1 MGIRD
6 FFFRKSNQRTFT
18 EAPTGKQGALS
29 KYVVKA
35 VSMIKGDSGGR
46 DSLTSSEYD
55 LDEIRRA
62 SEADSYIKTSFQKY
76 SYMLFKA
83 GYVIKSENENASEY
97 IKSRLYMMSYAT
109 GKPVDIL
116 FQEVGDDLIK
126 YSNAFLVKSR
136 VKQLM
141 PGVKATGFYDKSPI
155 GGYFRVDPV
164 TMQIDIDKFGTIKG
178 YVQKIGNEEKK
189 FKPTD
194 VVHFYLDKEAA
205 NAFGTP
211 RITAALEDVK
221 ALRRIEGNVI
231 AMIYR
236 FSMPL
241 FQWIVGLPQQG
252 FQATNKEIEDVQAE
266 ISNMSLDGTVVT
278 NEKTQI
284 KVIGAEGSAMDATSY
299 LKYFEQRVFSALGVS
314 ESQMGRGGAKQDA
327 DSMESQAHDT
337 VKHIQRVFAIFVE
350 NMIINELLFEGGFDP
365 INKPDDRTQMEFNE
379 INLET
384 KIKVENHEMAKYQS
398 NMITFPE
405 MRRAVGR
412 KEEAEENELYKQK
425 IEVEAERAIAKLRGD
440 ESIRLAEETSRL
452 STESA
457 IKIQAAA
464 PKPTGGTGGNG
475 LSPKGNGNTKDQ
487 KPNKDVSNK
496 NTPSNQHGKTSVKV
510 KESLDT
516 KSSTRNI
523 ELDEASKI
531 VNRKKI
537 KSKKAY
543 TAIYNIYGDITQN
556 LKEDYENKDFIISAG
571 IDSMMNTFRQS
582 FTDVSFKASNECRDD
597 SNKLAGYN
605 KAINVHVETSIMEEK
620 VRKDLTK
627 LFKNI
632 ITKIDDSNDP
642 GKIESVFRAMEYRL
656 RFIIEYAMPQVYWY
670 SYVKTAQSF
679 GYKNAYIR
687 FDGSKDEEKH
697 AKVIDLNHFSL
708 DSIPPF
714 HPFCDCMV
722 YLKKEDI

>member
-6 FFFRKSNQRTFT
+6 FFFKNSNNKKSKHRTFT
-18 EAPTGKQGALS
+18 EAPTKQGALS

-35 VSMIKGDSGGR
+35 VSMIKGEAGGR
-46 DSLTSSEYD
+46 DNLSASEYD
-55 LDEIRRA
+55 LEEIRRA
-62 SEADSYIKTSFQKY
+62 SEADSYIKTAFQKY

-83 GYVIKSENENASEY
+83 GYVIKSENEKASEY
-97 IKSRLYMMSYAT
+97 INTRLYLMSFST

-116 FQEVGDDLIK
+116 FQEIGDDLIK

-141 PGVKATGFYDKSPI
+141 PGVNAKGYLDKQPV
-155 GGYFRVDPV
+155 GGYFRVDP
-164 TMQIDIDKFGTIKG
+164 TSMHIDIDKFGTIKG

-194 VVHFYLDKEAA
+194 VVHLYLDKEAA

-211 RITAALEDVK
+211 RVTAALEDVK

-241 FQWIVGLPQQG
+241 FQWIVGLPLQG

-284 KVIGAEGSAMDATSY
+284 KVIGAEGSAMDATQY

-350 NMIINELLFEGGFDP
+350 NFIINELLSEGGFDP
-365 INKPDDRTQMEFNE
+365 VTKVDDRTFMEFNE

-384 KIKVENHEMAKYQS
+384 KIKVENHEMSKYQS

-405 MRRAVGR
+405 MRRAVGK
-412 KEEAEENELYKQK
+412 KEDAETNELYKQK
-425 IEVEAERAIAKLRGD
+425 IEVEAERSIAQIRGD
-440 ESIRLAEETSRL
+440 ESIRLAEETSKL

-457 IKIQAAA
+457 LKIQAAA
-464 PKPTGGTGGNG
+464 PKPAGGTGGNG
-475 LSPKGNGNTKDQ
+475 LSPKGNGTTKDQ

-496 NTPSNQHGKTSVKV
+496 NTPANQHGKTSVKV
-510 KESLDT
+510 KEN
-516 KSSTRNI
+516 SSTKNI
-523 ELDEASKI
+523 ELNESTKI
-531 VNRKKI
+531 VNRKKV

-543 TAIYNIYGDITQN
+543 TKIYSIYNDITLN
-556 LKEDYENKDFIISAG
+556 LKEEYENKDFIISAG
-571 IDSMMNTFRQS
+571 IDSMMNSFRQS
-582 FTDVSFKASNECRDD
+582 FTDITFQGMNECIDD
-597 SNKLAGYN
+597 SNKLEGYRRPAN
-605 KAINVHVETSIMEEK
+605 LHLETSIVDDK

-632 ITKIDDSNDP
+632 ITKIGDTEDP

-670 SYVKTAQSF
+670 SYVTTARNL
-679 GYKNAYIR
+679 GYKKAYIR

-697 AKVIDLNHFSL
+697 AKVVHLSNFTL
-708 DSIPPF
+708 DMIPPF
-714 HPFCDCMV
+714 HPFCDCV
-722 YLKKEDI
+722 IYLKKEEI